1 MKATGAAKEEEEEE
15 EDPKATDS
23 GYTSAGSSDQDAAAP
38 RLPTTTFPS
47 SSSSSCRTHMP
58 PDTHV
63 GQELALFKDE
73 MAVLNDSSLD
83 EAQKRTRMTAL
94 LMHSVL
100 ADDLE
105 RVTNIVQ
112 NPNCKALIDLDAR
125 DTDGNTALTYASAF
139 AFNDIIKVLLGAGAS
154 VNAPDATGW
163 TPLFWSCTNNHSLT
177 TRILLS
183 HHAGKDHRSAS
194 GKSIKDLIGKAQ
206 TLASRTILALLDS
219 VPDDDLDDLESVVGS
234 EWSTEQEST
243 IAASIHLSDYDDM
256 DEADD
261 GGDEAAR
268 FSYSICLP
276 SEMLVFDVD
285 SMEAMLN
292 VAVIKIWLLWLESR
306 GKKKKMKPHQ
316 AANVL
321 YLCARFAG
329 YHCSE
334 SILQEFLAA
343 VVERVCGVVRS
354 NRDDQLLVAYW
365 MSNFTLLLHHL
376 KWDTHLVLT
385 TSAAQAMIAELVGEL
400 YVIFVRAV
408 QARIAGCVEEAIIGF
423 DGDLDD
429 PIIVRTSSSTSSLS
443 PRRTR
448 KETRVKYENSLL
460 SRMSRRKHFGS
471 ALQLLP
477 VGLGGA
483 VVPSFPTSP
492 THKSTGDLF
501 SAITHTTTT
510 TTTTTN
516 PARSLLRPHH
526 STTFTKPKSAHPT
539 HGPPAHPQIVT
550 AILNKTLQHLHAT
563 HTHPHILNL
572 VIHNVLHFIASTL
585 FNTILTSTAPHHPC
599 SKSTALRIHLNLTPL
614 RDWIRDTGKYVPSSP
629 RTPLIAR
636 LQPVV
641 DLCRFVGVI
650 TTLDSLPDLLE
661 TKPNALSYL
670 HLGRV
675 IDRYRYEVDE
685 RTVNAEIATYVGAM
699 CETLAQSPP
708 EQDDNIITNDG
719 NDAADLDE
727 SIPDPKR
734 SPHLDLLDT
743 AYLLP
748 FQVPA
753 PEEQGGW
760 GAGPV
765 RVDPATYSLLDVH
778 AAATT

>member
-58 PDTHV
+58 PDNHV

-219 VPDDDLDDLESVVGS
+219 VPDDDLDDLESV
-234 EWSTEQEST
+234 ST

-292 VAVIKIWLLWLESR
+292 VAVIKIWLL
-306 GKKKKMKPHQ
+306 KMKPHQ

-365 MSNFTLLLHHL
+365 MSNLTLLLHHL

-483 VVPSFPTSP
+483 V
-492 THKSTGDLF
+492 
-501 SAITHTTTT
+501 
-510 TTTTTN
+510 
-516 PARSLLRPHH
+516 
-526 STTFTKPKSAHPT
+526 
-539 HGPPAHPQIVT
+539 
-550 AILNKTLQHLHAT
+550 HLHAT

-629 RTPLIAR
+629 RTPLIAP
-636 LQPVV
+636 LQPVAS
-641 DLCRFVGVI
+641 
-650 TTLDSLPDLLE
+650 SLPSTPSPLLE

-734 SPHLDLLDT
+734 NPHLDLLDI

-765 RVDPATYSLLDVH
+765 RVDPATYSLLDFH
-778 AAATT
+778 AAATM

>member
-1 MKATGAAKEEEEEE
+1 MKATGAAKEEEEEEE

-47 SSSSSCRTHMP
+47 SSSSSSCRTHMP
-58 PDTHV
+58 PDNHV

-365 MSNFTLLLHHL
+365 MSNLTLLLHHL

-448 KETRVKYENSLL
+448 KETRVN
-460 SRMSRRKHFGS
+460 
-471 ALQLLP
+471 
-477 VGLGGA
+477 
-483 VVPSFPTSP
+483 
-492 THKSTGDLF
+492 
-501 SAITHTTTT
+501 
-510 TTTTTN
+510 
-516 PARSLLRPHH
+516 
-526 STTFTKPKSAHPT
+526 TTFTKPKSAHPT

-550 AILNKTLQHLHAT
+550 AILNRTLQHLHAT

-641 DLCRFVGVI
+641 DLCRFVGVL

-734 SPHLDLLDT
+734 NPHLDLLDI

-765 RVDPATYSLLDVH
+765 RVDPATYSLLDFH
-778 AAATT
+778 AAATM